1 MVLIANNYH
10 NLHSFMLCMDKMIH
24 VGCEGSD
31 HCRKLHNYK
40 KKKIADA
47 AVHVFFLQCCYLHSS
62 INHQRNQ
69 SSAQIMRYQFMLFV
83 EINTI
88 HSKAQFYT
96 IHVFFLFT

>member
-40 KKKIADA
+40 KKKKN
-47 AVHVFFLQCCYLHSS
+47 S
-62 INHQRNQ
+62 
-69 SSAQIMRYQFMLFV
+69 
-83 EINTI
+83 
-88 HSKAQFYT
+88 
-96 IHVFFLFT
+96 